1 MIRVLRLVAVW
12 RPPALRRGLT
22 EVVPNAPAQERARTR
37 VTPASP
43 PTVAARAAQRVLQS
57 SHGAHAPGAPPAR
70 PERSRRA
77 SGGEEGG
84 AVEWRAKLGAEEQ
97 SPGQPSLPGEGLAR
111 WEGLGPGEGP
121 VRGDSDPAGTTI
133 APSRPPAMSATGS
146 IEEKLEAAGR
156 GEGVVRSQNG
166 QGRCP
171 ITEQEER

>member
-1 MIRVLRLVAVW
+1 MAVW

-22 EVVPNAPAQERARTR
+22 EVVPDAPAQERAPTR

-70 PERSRRA
+70 PGRSRRE

-84 AVEWRAKLGAEEQ
+84 AEEWRARLGAEEH
-97 SPGQPSLPGEGLAR
+97 SPGQPSLPGGGPAR
-111 WEGLGPGEGP
+111 WEGLGSREGP

-133 APSRPPAMSATGS
+133 APSRPPARRASGS
-146 IEEKLEAAGR
+146 IEESLEAAGR

-166 QGRCP
+166 QGRHP
-171 ITEQEER
+171 ITEEEER